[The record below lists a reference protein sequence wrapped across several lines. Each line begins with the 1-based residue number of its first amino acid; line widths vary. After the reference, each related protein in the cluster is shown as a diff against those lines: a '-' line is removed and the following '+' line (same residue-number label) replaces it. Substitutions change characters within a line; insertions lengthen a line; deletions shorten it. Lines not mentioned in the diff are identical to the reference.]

1 MSLMTILTTLVALTP
16 VLAVFIFLVMLRMP
30 AVRAMPISLLLTAV
44 LTILVWQVPPIQ
56 VLAAS
61 LEGLIIAASI
71 LWILFGAMLLLNTL
85 RESGAIDT
93 IRNGFMHITPDRR
106 VQAIIVAWLFGAFL
120 EGAAGFGAPPAIT
133 GPLLAA
139 LGFPA
144 MAAVMLALV
153 ANSSPVS
160 FGAVGTPII
169 IGVGEGL
176 HTSGG
181 LAPEVQAYLGTQP
194 LEDFLRALAVQ
205 GTQIDLLVGTFI
217 PLILVAMLTRFF
229 GENKSWREGL
239 AIWRFALFAGLSFT
253 IPALLVATLFGPEFP
268 SILGGLTGLV
278 IVVTAARHGFLL
290 PEEPWRFGKFQ
301 PEPSLP
307 THLTMR
313 QAWLP
318 YMLVAVLLVLTRL
331 EFLPFKA
338 WLSSFTVGRSE
349 ILGTEISAF
358 FAPLYLPGAVFVV
371 VVLLTVFLH
380 HMSRQQVKLALSA
393 SAATL
398 AGSAIA
404 LGAAVPMVR
413 IFINSGVNSAG
424 LESMPIEL
432 ANLLAGSISQ
442 GWPLVAPIVG
452 ALGSFISGS
461 ATFSNMMF
469 SLLQF
474 SVAEQA
480 GLSPLVVLAMQV
492 LGANAGN
499 MICVVNVV
507 AAASVVKLL
516 GQEGAI
522 IRLTLGPMLYYALW
536 AGILGLALSLLL

>member
-1 MSLMTILTTLVALTP
+1 MTILTTLVALTP
-16 VLAVFIFLVMLRMP
+16 ILAVFIFLVILRMP
-30 AVRAMPISLLLTAV
+30 AVRAMPISLLLTA
-44 LTILVWQVPPIQ
+44 LAALLFWQVPLVQ
-56 VLAAS
+56 VIAS
-61 LEGLIIAASI
+61 ALEGLIIAASI
-71 LWILFGAMLLLNTL
+71 LWILFGAILLLNTL

-120 EGAAGFGAPPAIT
+120 EGAAGFGAPAAIT

-144 MAAVMLALV
+144 LAAVMLALV

-160 FGAVGTPII
+160 FGAVGTPIL

-176 HTSGG
+176 QTGG
-181 LAPEVQAYLGTQP
+181 TVDPAVTAYLGGQSF
-194 LEDFLRALAVQ
+194 EAFLQAVAVQ
-205 GTQIDLLVGTFI
+205 AIQIDLLVGSFI

-239 AIWRFALFAGLSFT
+239 AIWPFAIFAGFCFT
-253 IPALLVATLFGPEFP
+253 IPALLVAVFFGPEFP
-268 SILGGLTGLV
+268 SIIGGLVGLAV
-278 IVVTAARHGFLL
+278 VVTAARRRFLL
-290 PEEPWRFGKFQ
+290 PEEPWRFGRYL

-307 THLTMR
+307 THLTLR
-313 QAWLP
+313 QAWMP
-318 YMLVAVLLVLTRL
+318 YVLVAVLLVLTRL
-331 EFLPFKA
+331 AFLPFND
-338 WLSSFTVGRSE
+338 WLRSVKIGWSQ
-349 ILGTEISAF
+349 ILGTEISASIE
-358 FAPLYLPGAVFVV
+358 PLYLPGAVFIVV
-371 VVLLTVFLH
+371 VIATIFLH
-380 HMSRQQVKLALSA
+380 HLSRRQVKDAVSA
-393 SAATL
+393 SAKTL
-398 AGSAIA
+398 VGSAIA

-413 IFINSGVNSAG
+413 IFINSGVNEAG
-424 LESMPIEL
+424 LASMPIEL
-432 ANLLAGSISQ
+432 AGVLAGSISQ
-442 GWPLVAPIVG
+442 GWPAVAPIVG
-452 ALGSFISGS
+452 SLGSFISGS

>member
-1 MSLMTILTTLVALTP
+1 MTVLTTLTALTP
-16 VLAVFIFLVMLRMP
+16 ILAVFIFLVMLRMP
-30 AVRAMPISLLLTAV
+30 AVRAMPISLVLTAA
-44 LTILVWQVPPIQ
+44 LTILIWQVPPIQ

-71 LWILFGAMLLLNTL
+71 LWILFGAILLLNTL

-144 MAAVMLALV
+144 MAAAMLALV

-160 FGAVGTPII
+160 FGAVGTPIL

-176 HTSGG
+176 QTGG
-181 LAPEVQAYLGTQP
+181 AVDPAVTAYLGGGSFD
-194 LEDFLRALAVQ
+194 DFLQAVAVQ
-205 GTQIDLLVGTFI
+205 AIQIDLLVGSFI

-229 GENKSWREGL
+229 GENRSWREGL
-239 AIWRFALFAGLSFT
+239 ALWPFALLAGFSFT
-253 IPALLVATLFGPEFP
+253 IPALLVAVFFGPEFP
-268 SILGGLTGLV
+268 SILGGLAGL
-278 IVVTAARHGFLL
+278 IMVVMAARRGFLM
-290 PEEPWRFGKFQ
+290 PKEPWRFGRHL

-318 YMLVAVLLVLTRL
+318 YVLVAVLLVLTRL
-331 EFLPFKA
+331 EFLPLKQ
-338 WLSSFTVGRSE
+338 WLQTPQIGRSQ
-349 ILGTEISAF
+349 ILGTDISAS

-371 VVLLTVFLH
+371 VVLITVFLH
-380 HMSRQQVKLALSA
+380 RMNRQQMKVALGA
-393 SAATL
+393 SGKTL

-432 ANLLAGSISQ
+432 ANLLASSISQ
-442 GWPLVAPIVG
+442 GWPVAAPIVG
-452 ALGSFISGS
+452 SLGSFISGS

-480 GLSPLVVLAMQV
+480 GLPPLVILAMQV

-522 IRLTLGPMLYYALW
+522 IRMTLGPMLYYALW
-536 AGILGLALSLLL
+536 AGILGLVLSLLL

>member
-1 MSLMTILTTLVALTP
+1 MTVPALLAALTP
-16 VLAVFIFLVMLRMP
+16 ILAVFIFLVILRMP
-30 AVRAMPISLLLTAV
+30 AVRAMPISLLLTAAAT
-44 LTILVWQVPPIQ
+44 LLIWQVPP
-56 VLAAS
+56 VLVAAS
-61 LEGLIIAASI
+61 VFEGLIIAASI
-71 LWILFGAMLLLNTL
+71 LWILFGAVLLLNTL

-93 IRNGFMHITPDRR
+93 IRNGFMHISPDRR

-120 EGAAGFGAPPAIT
+120 EGAAGFGAPAAIT

-144 MAAVMLALV
+144 LAAVMLALM

-160 FGAVGTPII
+160 FGAVGTPIL

-176 HTSGG
+176 QTGG
-181 LAPEVQAYLGTQP
+181 AIDPAVLGYLGGQTY
-194 LEDFLRALAVQ
+194 EDFLQAVGVQ
-205 GTQIDLLVGTFI
+205 AISIDLLVGSFI

-239 AIWRFALFAGLSFT
+239 AIWPFAVFSGFCFT
-253 IPALLVATLFGPEFP
+253 VPALLVAVFVGPEFP
-268 SILGGLTGLV
+268 SIIGGLVGLV
-278 IVVTAARHGFLL
+278 VVVTAARRGFLL
-290 PEEPWRFGKFQ
+290 PAEPWRFGRHL

-318 YMLVAVLLVLTRL
+318 YVLVAVLLVVTRL
-331 EFLPFKA
+331 EFLPFQD
-338 WLSSFTVGRSE
+338 WLRSVQVGWGQ

-358 FAPLYLPGAVFVV
+358 IEPLYLPGAVFVV
-371 VVLLTVFLH
+371 VVIITIFLH
-380 HMSRQQVKLALSA
+380 RLNRQQVKTATSA
-393 SAATL
+393 SAKTL

-413 IFINSGVNSAG
+413 IFINSGVNAAG

-432 ANLLAGSISQ
+432 ASVLAGSISPI
-442 GWPLVAPIVG
+442 WPIAAPIVG
-452 ALGSFISGS
+452 SLGSFISGS

-480 GLSPLVVLAMQV
+480 GLSPLLILGLQV
-492 LGANAGN
+492 LGSNAGN

-522 IRLTLGPMLYYALW
+522 IRLTLGTMLYYALW
-536 AGILGLALSLLL
+536 AGILGMALSLLL

>member
-1 MSLMTILTTLVALTP
+1 MTVPALVAALTP
-16 VLAVFIFLVMLRMP
+16 ILAVFIFLVILRMP
-30 AVRAMPISLLLTAV
+30 AVRAMPVSLLLTA
-44 LTILVWQVPPIQ
+44 LATLLIWQVTAVYI
-56 VLAAS
+56 LAS
-61 LEGLIIAASI
+61 VVEGLIIAASI
-71 LWILFGAMLLLNTL
+71 LWILFGAILLLNTL

-93 IRNGFMHITPDRR
+93 IRDGFMHITPDRR

-133 GPLLAA
+133 GPLLFA

-144 MAAVMLALV
+144 LAAVTMALV

-176 HTSGG
+176 QTAGG
-181 LAPEVQAYLGTQP
+181 LAPEVQAYLGP
-194 LEDFLRALAVQ
+194 RSLEDFLQAVAVQ
-205 GTQIDLLVGTFI
+205 AIQIDLLVGSFI

-239 AIWRFALFAGLSFT
+239 AIWPFALFAGLSFT
-253 IPALLVATLFGPEFP
+253 VPALLVAVFFGPEFP
-268 SILGGLTGLV
+268 SILGGLVGLA
-278 IVVTAARHGFLL
+278 IVVTAARRRFLL
-290 PEEPWRFGKFQ
+290 PQQPWGFGRHL

-307 THLTMR
+307 AHLTMR

-318 YMLVAVLLVLTRL
+318 YVLVAVLLVLTRL
-331 EFLPFKA
+331 EVLPFKT
-338 WLSSFTVGRSE
+338 WLSSFQVGLAE
-349 ILGTEISAF
+349 ILGTDISAS
-358 FAPLYLPGAVFVV
+358 FAPLYLPGAVFVA
-371 VVLLTVFLH
+371 VVLITIFLH
-380 HMSRQQVKLALSA
+380 HMNRQQVKAAFGA
-393 SAATL
+393 SGRTL

-404 LGAAVPMVR
+404 LGASVPMVR
-413 IFINSGVNSAG
+413 IFINSGVNGAG
-424 LESMPIEL
+424 LDSMPIEL
-432 ANLLAGSISQ
+432 ANLLASFISQ
-442 GWPLVAPIVG
+442 GWPLAAPIVG
-452 ALGSFISGS
+452 SLGSFISGS

-474 SVAEQA
+474 SVADQA

-516 GQEGAI
+516 GQEGVI
-522 IRLTLGPMLYYALW
+522 IRMTLGPMLYYALW

>member
-1 MSLMTILTTLVALTP
+1 MTVLTTLTALTP
-16 VLAVFIFLVMLRMP
+16 ILAVFIFLVMLRMP
-30 AVRAMPISLLLTAV
+30 AVRAMPISLVLTAA
-44 LTILVWQVPPIQ
+44 LTILIWQVPPIQ

-71 LWILFGAMLLLNTL
+71 LWILFGAILLLNTL

-144 MAAVMLALV
+144 MAAAMLALV

-160 FGAVGTPII
+160 FGAVGTPIL

-176 HTSGG
+176 QTGG
-181 LAPEVQAYLGTQP
+181 AVDPAVTAYLGGGSFD
-194 LEDFLRALAVQ
+194 DFLQAVAVQ
-205 GTQIDLLVGTFI
+205 AIQIDLLVGSFI

-229 GENKSWREGL
+229 GENRSWREGL
-239 AIWRFALFAGLSFT
+239 ALWPFALFAGFSFT
-253 IPALLVATLFGPEFP
+253 IPALLVAVFFGPEFP
-268 SILGGLTGLV
+268 SILGGLAGL
-278 IVVTAARHGFLL
+278 IMVVMAARRGFLM
-290 PEEPWRFGKFQ
+290 PKEPWRFGRHL

-318 YMLVAVLLVLTRL
+318 YVLVAVLLVLTRL
-331 EFLPFKA
+331 EFLPLKQ
-338 WLSSFTVGRSE
+338 WLQTPQIGRSQ
-349 ILGTEISAF
+349 ILGTDISASI
-358 FAPLYLPGAVFVV
+358 APLYLPGAVFVV
-371 VVLLTVFLH
+371 VVLITVFLH
-380 HMSRQQVKLALSA
+380 RMNRQQMKVALGA
-393 SAATL
+393 SGKTL

-432 ANLLAGSISQ
+432 ANLLASSISQ
-442 GWPLVAPIVG
+442 GWPVAAPIVG
-452 ALGSFISGS
+452 SLGSFISGS

-480 GLSPLVVLAMQV
+480 GLPPLVILAMQV

-522 IRLTLGPMLYYALW
+522 IRMTLGPMLYYALW
-536 AGILGLALSLLL
+536 AGILGLVLSLLL

>member
-1 MSLMTILTTLVALTP
+1 MTILTTLVALTP
-16 VLAVFIFLVMLRMP
+16 ILAVFIFLVMLRMP

-44 LTILVWQVPPIQ
+44 LTILVWQVPPVQ
-56 VLAAS
+56 VLAS
-61 LEGLIIAASI
+61 VFEGLIIAASI
-71 LWILFGAMLLLNTL
+71 LWILFGAVLLLNTL
-85 RESGAIDT
+85 REGGAIDT

-120 EGAAGFGAPPAIT
+120 EGAAGFGAPAAIT

-144 MAAVMLALV
+144 LAAVMLALV

-160 FGAVGTPII
+160 FGAVGTPIL

-176 HTSGG
+176 QTGG
-181 LAPEVQAYLGTQP
+181 AVDPAVAAYLG
-194 LEDFLRALAVQ
+194 ESSFAEFLQAVGVQ
-205 GTQIDLLVGTFI
+205 AIQIDLLVGSFV

-239 AIWRFALFAGLSFT
+239 AIWPFALFAGFSFT
-253 IPALLVATLFGPEFP
+253 IPALLVAMFFGPEFP
-268 SILGGLTGLV
+268 SILGGLVGLV
-278 IVVTAARHGFLL
+278 LVVTAARRGFLM
-290 PEEPWRFGKFQ
+290 PKEPWRFGRHL
-301 PEPSLP
+301 PEPAVP

-318 YMLVAVLLVLTRL
+318 YVLVAVFLVLTRL
-331 EFLPFKA
+331 EFLPFKQ
-338 WLSSFTVGRSE
+338 WLQTPQIGRSQ
-349 ILGTEISAF
+349 ILGTEIGAS
-358 FAPLYLPGAVFVV
+358 FAPFYLPGAVFVA
-371 VVLLTVFLH
+371 VVLITVFLY
-380 HMSRQQVKLALSA
+380 HMSRQQIKTALGA
-393 SAATL
+393 SAKTL

-424 LESMPIEL
+424 LQSMPIEL
-432 ANLLAGSISQ
+432 ANLLASSISQ
-442 GWPLVAPIVG
+442 GWPVVAPIVG
-452 ALGSFISGS
+452 SLGSFISGS

-480 GLSPLVVLAMQV
+480 GLPPLIIIALQV

-522 IRLTLGPMLYYALW
+522 IRLTLGPSLYYALW
-536 AGILGLALSLLL
+536 AGILGLVLSLLL

>member
-1 MSLMTILTTLVALTP
+1 MTILTTLVALTP
-16 VLAVFIFLVMLRMP
+16 ILAVFIFLVILRMP
-30 AVRAMPISLLLTAV
+30 AVRAMPISLLLTA
-44 LTILVWQVPPIQ
+44 LAALLFWQVPLVQ
-56 VLAAS
+56 VIAS
-61 LEGLIIAASI
+61 VFEGLIIAASI
-71 LWILFGAMLLLNTL
+71 LWILFGAILLLNTL
-85 RESGAIDT
+85 REGGAIDT

-120 EGAAGFGAPPAIT
+120 EGAAGFGAPAAIT

-144 MAAVMLALV
+144 LAAVMLALV

-160 FGAVGTPII
+160 FGAVGTPIL

-176 HTSGG
+176 QTGG
-181 LAPEVQAYLGTQP
+181 AVDPAVSAYLGGQSF
-194 LEDFLRALAVQ
+194 EAFLQAVAVQ
-205 GTQIDLLVGTFI
+205 AIQIDLLVGSFI

-239 AIWRFALFAGLSFT
+239 AIWPFAIFAGFCFT
-253 IPALLVATLFGPEFP
+253 IPALLVAVFFGPEFP
-268 SILGGLTGLV
+268 SIIGGLVGLAV
-278 IVVTAARHGFLL
+278 VVTAARRRFLL
-290 PEEPWRFGKFQ
+290 PEEPWRFGRNL

-307 THLTMR
+307 THLTLR
-313 QAWLP
+313 QAWMP
-318 YMLVAVLLVLTRL
+318 YVLVAVLLVLTRL
-331 EFLPFKA
+331 AFLPFND
-338 WLSSFTVGRSE
+338 WLRSVKIGWSQ

-358 FAPLYLPGAVFVV
+358 IEPLYLPGAVFVV
-371 VVLLTVFLH
+371 VVIATIFLH
-380 HMSRQQVKLALSA
+380 HLSRGQVKVAVSA
-393 SAATL
+393 SARTL

-413 IFINSGVNSAG
+413 IFINSGVNEAG
-424 LESMPIEL
+424 LASMPIEL
-432 ANLLAGSISQ
+432 AGVLAGSISQ
-442 GWPLVAPIVG
+442 GWPVVAPIVG
-452 ALGSFISGS
+452 SLGSFISGS

-536 AGILGLALSLLL
+536 AGILGLALTLLL

>member
-1 MSLMTILTTLVALTP
+1 V
-16 VLAVFIFLVMLRMP
+16 
-30 AVRAMPISLLLTAV
+30 
-44 LTILVWQVPPIQ
+44 
-56 VLAAS
+56 AAS
-61 LEGLIIAASI
+61 VFEGLIIAASI
-71 LWILFGAMLLLNTL
+71 LWILFGAVLLLNTL

-120 EGAAGFGAPPAIT
+120 EGAAGFGAPAAIT

-144 MAAVMLALV
+144 LAAVMLALV
-153 ANSSPVS
+153 SNSSPVS
-160 FGAVGTPII
+160 FGAVGTPIL

-176 HTSGG
+176 QTGG
-181 LAPEVQAYLGTQP
+181 AVDPAVQAYLDGQP
-194 LEDFLRALAVQ
+194 YGEFLQAVGVQ
-205 GTQIDLLVGTFI
+205 AIQVDLLVGSFI

-239 AIWRFALFAGLSFT
+239 VIWPFALFAGFCFT
-253 IPALLVATLFGPEFP
+253 IPALLVAVLVGPEFP
-268 SILGGLTGLV
+268 SIFGGLVGLAV
-278 IVVTAARHGFLL
+278 VVTAARRRFLL
-290 PEEPWRFGKFQ
+290 PQEPWRFGRHL

-318 YMLVAVLLVLTRL
+318 YVLVAVLLVLTRL
-331 EFLPFKA
+331 EFLPFKD
-338 WLSSFTVGRSE
+338 WLRSVQIGWGQ

-358 FAPLYLPGAVFVV
+358 IEPLYLPGAVFVV
-371 VVLLTVFLH
+371 VVIITIFLH
-380 HMSRQQVKLALSA
+380 RLNRQQVKTATSA
-393 SAATL
+393 SAKTL

-413 IFINSGVNSAG
+413 IFINSGVNAAG

-432 ANLLAGSISQ
+432 ASVLAGSISQ
-442 GWPLVAPIVG
+442 GWPVAAPLVG
-452 ALGSFISGS
+452 SLGSFISGS

-474 SVAEQA
+474 SVAEQI
-480 GLSPLVVLAMQV
+480 GLPPLVILAMQV